1 MARRCTDCRQD
12 LPETS
17 FYWGSKASGKL
28 RGQCKDCMRARKLKQ
43 RDPAWTPA
51 CSRCGAQLTE
61 RPGSGRR
68 LCAACFDATYDTE
81 DRRLNGA
88 HRIRLKPCSLCGGRK
103 QRFERGEVC
112 SACRPWLR
120 YAASLRQFGLTP
132 AEYVAMSTWPSS
144 RRRTVRAPC
153 VEPPRAPRDRVS
165 TTTTPSRTS
174 GGPSVACSVMS
185 ATTRASRGSRRT

>member
-17 FYWGSKASGKL
+17 FYWVSKASGKL

-88 HRIRLKPCSLCGGRK
+88 HRIRLKPCRLWWS
-103 QRFERGEVC
+103 E
-112 SACRPWLR
+112 
-120 YAASLRQFGLTP
+120 
-132 AEYVAMSTWPSS
+132 AE
-144 RRRTVRAPC
+144 VRAWRGVLGLQTVAALCRVPAPVRVDPC
-153 VEPPRAPRDRVS
+153 
-165 TTTTPSRTS
+165 
-174 GGPSVACSVMS
+174 
-185 ATTRASRGSRRT
+185 